1 MACNPTIPYFVRPCE
16 NHMGGIRRVGIV
28 RLGEMIKGSNSFKF
42 YDDDPQYPYANNRCH
57 LYLVPSKGFAAVE
70 TVEPQD
76 SPVLVLETIKQDWED
91 YGGALIKQIAVPR
104 QGTVLESS
112 LTVNEETGVQLYRHQ
127 LTIPT
132 RSLGNGAV
140 RLLVS
145 LAHVEDLIGFVET
158 YGGKTLLMGWK
169 DAPVKLSGV
178 ESTTGAAWGD
188 APGHNII
195 LACESEYPL
204 LPLALAN
211 NDNILFDFVPA
222 VSEAFFAHL

>member
-1 MACNPTIPYFVRPCE
+1 
-16 NHMGGIRRVGIV
+16 MGGIRRVGIV
-28 RLGEMIKGSNSFKF
+28 RLGAMIKGSNSFKF
-42 YDDDPQYPYANNRCH
+42 YDDNPQLTEDDDRCH
-57 LYLVPSKGFAAVE
+57 LYRVPDEGFAAVE
-70 TVEPQD
+70 TVAPPD
-76 SPVLVLETIKQDWED
+76 APVLVLESIIQDWED
-91 YGGALIKQIAVPR
+91 FGRTLIGQIAVPR

-132 RSLGNGAV
+132 RSLGKDAV

-145 LAHVEDLIGFVET
+145 LAHVEDLIAFVET
-158 YGGKTLLMGWK
+158 YGGKTLLMGWN
-169 DAPVKLSGV
+169 DEPVKLSGV

-211 NDNILFDFVPA
+211 NDSILFDFVPS
-222 VSEAFFAHL
+222 VSEAFFSFL